1 MNRNQVYRVRKLAG
15 SIFNKNNE
23 RRARIWE
30 KNFILAVLR
39 MILQEQVM
47 WHPFCKSRTRDG
59 PVQWDS

>member
-1 MNRNQVYRVRKLAG
+1 MG
-15 SIFNKNNE
+15 
-23 RRARIWE
+23 